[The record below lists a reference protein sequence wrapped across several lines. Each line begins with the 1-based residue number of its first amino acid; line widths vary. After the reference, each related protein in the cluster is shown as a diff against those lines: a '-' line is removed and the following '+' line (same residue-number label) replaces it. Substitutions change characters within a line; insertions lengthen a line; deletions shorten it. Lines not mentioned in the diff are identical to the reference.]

1 MVYLSNNKKKND
13 SNNVKNDFLKQLN
26 ESSVVEAK
34 NVYQNNIQPEE
45 TGDLLYIDLDL
56 LEDAPNDWNE
66 YPRLKEDQPD
76 EYLEL
81 KMSIYNKGIQ
91 QPLLI
96 YKKDDG
102 NGKYTIIAGHNRRDC
117 SREIIE
123 DNKEDPQFDA
133 DKFRKLPCKIV
144 ENISEEDIK
153 ELIDDTNISRE
164 FGKMP
169 RNIQLSITMRKLKAY
184 KRRFYSKGETIE
196 HLGREMG
203 LKKSAIYDLFSIAE
217 KVIEPFQKL
226 YFNGT
231 IAKKAILSISNMDK
245 ITQEWII
252 SEYEGKIT
260 NEEAEK
266 LKRGLSRD
274 DIKEIFEGNAVRM
287 KKVVLQIPENKV
299 EDFKKM
305 AHAWLKE

>member
-1 MVYLSNNKKKND
+1 MSNNRKKPE
-13 SNNVKNDFLKQLN
+13 SNKVKTDFLNKLN
-26 ESSVVEAK
+26 QVSAEEAK

-102 NGKYTIIAGHNRRDC
+102 KYTIIAGHNRRDC

-123 DNKEDPQFDA
+123 DNKEDPEFDE
-133 DKFRKLPCKIV
+133 DKFRRLPCKIV
-144 ENISEEDIK
+144 ENITEEDIK

-169 RNIQLSITMRKLKAY
+169 RNIQLSITMRKMKAY
-184 KRRFYSKGETIE
+184 KRRFYSQGETME

-217 KVIEPFQKL
+217 KVIDPFQKL

-231 IAKKAILSISNMDK
+231 ITKKAILSVANMDK
-245 ITQEWII
+245 LTQEWII
-252 SEYEGKIT
+252 SEYEGAMT
-260 NEEAEK
+260 NEKAEK
-266 LKRGLSRD
+266 LKRGLGRD
-274 DIKEIFEGNAVRM
+274 DIKEIFEGNALRM
-287 KKVVLQIPENKV
+287 KKVVLQVPENRV
-299 EDFKKM
+299 EEFKKM
-305 AHAWLKE
+305 AHDWLKCIE